1 MFMTYSHLNSTRD
14 DGGGGGKVV
23 STSKH
28 VIYSLVDQP
37 AYYIARITFST
48 NEKNPGCSFFFSLSF
63 LSPKGISSRVKQHW
77 AYWCI
82 VPERVLYFI

>member
-37 AYYIARITFST
+37 AY
-48 NEKNPGCSFFFSLSF
+48 
-63 LSPKGISSRVKQHW
+63 
-77 AYWCI
+77 
-82 VPERVLYFI
+82 

>member
-1 MFMTYSHLNSTRD
+1 MTYSHLNSIRD

-48 NEKNPGCSFFFSLSF
+48 NEKNPGCSFFFLFLFSLR
-63 LSPKGISSRVKQHW
+63 KGGRLGVGI
-77 AYWCI
+77 
-82 VPERVLYFI
+82 